1 VYWLTTTSGP
11 SVVTPGV
18 RASGVVIAQLTVRT
32 GKCVLGSV
40 NAQGHRTD
48 QHAGTW
54 SAEGLHFKG
63 GGSCSTPPPS
73 PTPPPL
79 PPPSAPAPAPSSC
92 DANNFR
98 AFGDRGEHTYIHTY
112 NIHTYIHPSIHTYGH
127 IHTMSYIQH
136 EDIHTVLSYSDSYN
150 MIIYNMII

>member
-1 VYWLTTTSGP
+1 
-11 SVVTPGV
+11 VVTPGV

-73 PTPPPL
+73 PTRVPT
-79 PPPSAPAPAPSSC
+79 PPPSPTRVPNPTG
-92 DANNFR
+92 
-98 AFGDRGEHTYIHTY
+98 GDDGGGSGGTIVV
-112 NIHTYIHPSIHTYGH
+112 I
-127 IHTMSYIQH
+127 
-136 EDIHTVLSYSDSYN
+136 L
-150 MIIYNMII
+150 IILILAVGGKQL